1 MSKTSNYYNA
11 FLGETV
17 HVKTLDSGLSVY
29 IIPKRGFTKKYA
41 FFATHYGGVSN
52 HFRLSNG
59 DVVNMP
65 MGIAHFLE
73 HQIFEDQ
80 EESTFVKFEKIG
92 ANVNA
97 YTSNTS
103 TVYYFDTVR
112 EFDKGLG
119 YLMELVQNTSITA
132 ETVEKEKGIIIQ
144 EINMYKDELDW
155 SLTMNLYRAMYHN
168 HPIIHDIAGT
178 AESVSGTSAE
188 EILACYHHFYT
199 PNNMCVFIYGDVNP
213 EETFRLVDQL
223 QTPAFKE
230 KSEVPVVMI
239 PEEPYP
245 IKEKRI
251 EIEGDIPKD
260 RFFVGF
266 KADPSLFGT
275 DASKY
280 AAALRVANDIIFG
293 RSSKLYE
300 KAIQKGLITDGF
312 EIDSQFGNG
321 YAFAVVGGESKDID
335 ALYALIVEELKE
347 MLAKGIDEDDFK
359 RMKRKL
365 VGRMLISFNALQALA
380 SNYTYHIMKGTD
392 LFDYV
397 NWLQE
402 LTYNDVMT
410 ALKVFYDVEN
420 HSISVIRK
428 ASNLST
434 EEATDG
440 KGYKEEV

>member
-1 MSKTSNYYNA
+1 MSKTSNHYNA

-17 HVKTLDSGLSVY
+17 HVQTLDSGLRVY

-41 FFATHYGGVSN
+41 FFATRYGGISN
-52 HFRLSNG
+52 HFKLSNG
-59 DVVNMP
+59 EEVNMP

-103 TVYYFDTVR
+103 TVYYFDTVHD
-112 EFDKGLG
+112 FDKGLG

-178 AESVSGTSAE
+178 VESVSGTSAE

-199 PNNMCVFIYGDVNP
+199 PNNMSVFIYGDVNP
-213 EETFRLVDQL
+213 EETFKLVDSL
-223 QTPAFKE
+223 QTPKFRA
-230 KSEVPVVMI
+230 KSEVPLVLI
-239 PEEPYP
+239 PDEPHE

-251 EIEGDIPKD
+251 EIKGDIPKD
-260 RFFVGF
+260 RFYIGF
-266 KADPSLFGT
+266 KADPLLFG
-275 DASKY
+275 DESNKY
-280 AAALRVANDIIFG
+280 AAAIRVANDIIFG

-300 KAIQKGLITDGF
+300 KAMQQGLITDGF
-312 EIDSQFGNG
+312 DVDSQFGKG
-321 YAFAVVGGESKDID
+321 YAFAVVGGESKNID
-335 ALYALIVEELKE
+335 ALYELIIEALKE
-347 MLAKGIDEDDFK
+347 ALEKGLDEDDFK

-365 VGRMLISFNALQALA
+365 VGRLLISFNALQSLA

-402 LTYNDVMT
+402 LDYDDVMA
-410 ALKVFYDVEN
+410 ALKVFYDVDN
-420 HSISVIRK
+420 HAISVIRK
-428 ASNLST
+428 
-434 EEATDG
+434 EEPS
-440 KGYKEEV
+440 KEEI